1 MSTQR
6 YVSITSCPTVMQKQ
20 HVMAVN
26 FWGCDVRGW
35 GAPTEDL
42 HQGNTEPFFIFT
54 SVLGHCMPS
63 LPSVKKINKKI
74 KKYIHVKSCRLYE
87 IHFGLSYSNELQ
99 QQLLRPLTDLVQNW
113 LFHIIGPCSL
123 SSHRAGMLDSMV
135 ATKATNSGFIHFD
148 LSLPSTVSIS
158 FELWEGLKGGIFLFS
173 LPTCFSPPT
182 LFPPSPSSCPS
193 FSFYSDTY
201 SLLILSLSLSP
212 PCVFILC
219 SSFNLHKCRINRV
232 SRLKKIVFYIGYK
245 VQLQIV
251 WVSMK
256 DGSKEA
262 SFMARAYR
270 GEKEE
275 TEKGEGK
282 KD

>member
-1 MSTQR
+1 M
-6 YVSITSCPTVMQKQ
+6 
-20 HVMAVN
+20 
-26 FWGCDVRGW
+26 
-35 GAPTEDL
+35 
-42 HQGNTEPFFIFT
+42 
-54 SVLGHCMPS
+54 
-63 LPSVKKINKKI
+63 
-74 KKYIHVKSCRLYE
+74 KSCRLYE
-87 IHFGLSYSNELQ
+87 IHFGLSYSNEVQ

-158 FELWEGLKGGIFLFS
+158 FELWEGLKGGIFSFFFAYMLLPSHSLSTLPFVVPVFFLLFRHI
-173 LPTCFSPPT
+173 FSPH
-182 LFPPSPSSCPS
+182 S
-193 FSFYSDTY
+193 
-201 SLLILSLSLSP
+201 LSLSLSP

-219 SSFNLHKCRINRV
+219 SSFNLHKCRTNRV
-232 SRLKKIVFYIGYK
+232 SRLKKIVFYIGYE
-245 VQLQIV
+245 VQLQIL

-282 KD
+282 KINKYAKASF